1 MTSDWKLKIIMAL
14 IGIVGGGG
22 AGYYSGLAAIGERVR
37 AAEVRQDEQYKAL
50 MFRIDDLRGEVR
62 DMKTD
67 MKADINGTRA
77 EIMGILKERRR

>member
-1 MTSDWKLKIIMAL
+1 MKPDSKLKIIMAL

-50 MFRIDDLRGEVR
+50 MQRVDDLRDDVR
-62 DMKTD
+62 ELRTD
-67 MKADINGTRA
+67 MKSDINGTRA
-77 EIMGILKERRR
+77 EIMGILKERR